1 MTPTAQ
7 RDPKKPFLGKKGGG
21 NELPAAVPSAKQ
33 CGELRASP
41 STKQCLE
48 LRAAPWVKQW
58 RNLRA
63 VWTRELPAK
72 SVQLTGEG
80 TEVPVSQPTTEEIEN
95 VSTCT
100 LPSDYELENTPDNFI
115 AGKTALYLDQWKN
128 ITGDKWILQT
138 VCGYRMQLPSC
149 PSQVHVPKP
158 IQFDSSEQYLI
169 DQEISRF
176 LKCKIIE
183 PVNGRDPDEFIS
195 NIFIRP
201 KKDGRIRIILNLKQF
216 NMLCRTCAF

>member
-1 MTPTAQ
+1 MGQTVAEPTGSL
-7 RDPKKPFLGKKGGG
+7 DEG
-21 NELPAAVPSAKQ
+21 
-33 CGELRASP
+33 AS
-41 STKQCLE
+41 SK
-48 LRAAPWVKQW
+48 
-58 RNLRA
+58 
-63 VWTRELPAK
+63 
-72 SVQLTGEG
+72 
-80 TEVPVSQPTTEEIEN
+80 
-95 VSTCT
+95 VSTTHGRRDRGPRIPTDNRRNRECKYMYT
-100 LPSDYELENTPDNFI
+100 PDYELDNTPDNFI

-183 PVNGRDPDEFIS
+183 PVNGREPDEFIS

-201 KKDGRIRIILNLKQF
+201 KKD
-216 NMLCRTCAF
+216 